1 MGPKNANKKRASL
14 NKPSRKKSSAAREK
28 PDYNEIVQ
36 KIKEWLS
43 KMWDG
48 IEEYLKFDDLIA
60 PSIFNDDHDRKVG
73 AFNELSTFFKGKFS
87 RRFLDIEIGL
97 EVIGKNKFRLMQ
109 LAKFFR
115 NPKTNEDIIE
125 DDTFETMAQTFIAAK
140 ILIKHTQER
149 EGEELTEQ
157 VEGKES
163 TSEDEEKKID
173 PFHDLSNAFSSLLLQ
188 ILPQWASMVQ
198 NFVAIGEKEE
208 KEEETSDEEEDKKK
222 SIPDEDPPIPL
233 LLKSR
238 FYVSNNDIMKVM
250 LSKENFLKIWELY
263 FLNRLASS
271 NETEFENYDFQ
282 IERVNCSQVRTL
294 EGTTLETTVTQKDDK
309 NILQFN
315 NISFPDKGVEDEK
328 ESETV
333 KVILDYD
340 SVEMMREIRDS
351 GSEKR
356 KICFYPGVSD
366 IPDHTNSILE
376 TIGITSD
383 SFKTQPRS
391 LDDSDLDKFKYEV
404 DDPISIMEFLEN
416 CGIISDSLSNNETN
430 DPPQNP
436 ELSDHDYFKR
446 ILGINLPTDDIQPFY
461 VVSIPKT
468 SSSDSIDILTLPQ
481 ILRGFIDLE
490 ELVEVLDDFVP
501 LEDCCVLKYLLRIYT
516 EYERKNK
523 QVYFGCFI

>member
-1 MGPKNANKKRASL
+1 MESKNANKSNASL
-14 NKPSRKKSSAAREK
+14 NDSSSEKSSAVRGI
-28 PDYNEIVQ
+28 PNYNEIVE
-36 KIKEWLS
+36 KIEEWLL
-43 KMWDG
+43 KIWDG
-48 IEEYLKFDDLIA
+48 IEGIQSFQDLIE
-60 PSIFNDDHDRKVG
+60 SIDILSFD
-73 AFNELSTFFKGKFS
+73 ELLTYAQSMFLVRFMDLKINGQDLKTEFF
-87 RRFLDIEIGL
+87 
-97 EVIGKNKFRLMQ
+97 VNH
-109 LAKFFR
+109 
-115 NPKTNEDIIE
+115 KTKEDTIPN
-125 DDTFETMAQTFIAAK
+125 DTFITMAQTFIVAK
-140 ILIKHTQER
+140 ILTKSTQER
-149 EGEELTEQ
+149 EGEDGGNEEEELSEL

-163 TSEDEEKKID
+163 TSEDEKNKVD
-173 PFHDLSNAFSSLLLQ
+173 PFHNLSNAFSSLLQQ

-198 NFVAIGEKEE
+198 NFVEEKEE
-208 KEEETSDEEEDKKK
+208 KKETFNEEEEEDNKK

-238 FYVSNNDIMKVM
+238 FYVSNNDLMEVM
-250 LSKENFLKIWELY
+250 LSKESFLKIWELY
-263 FLNRLASS
+263 FLNHLASS
-271 NETEFENYDFQ
+271 NSDGSEFENYDFQ
-282 IERVNCSQVRTL
+282 IERVNCSQVRIL
-294 EGTTLETTVTQKDDK
+294 EGTTLETTVIQKDDK
-309 NILQFN
+309 NILDFN
-315 NISFPDKGVEDEK
+315 NISFPDDGVEDEK

-446 ILGINLPTDDIQPFY
+446 ILGINLPTDDQNDIQPFY
-461 VVSIPKT
+461 IVSIPTT

-481 ILRGFIDLE
+481 ILRGFIDFE
-490 ELVEVLDDFVP
+490 ELVEEYDDFVP
-501 LEDCCVLKYLLRIYT
+501 LEDCCVLKYLLSIYT

-523 QVYFGCFI
+523 QVYFWLFI